1 MFHQEKTMKTLFLPF
16 LLVASSTLAL
26 FGQTPDFGLY
36 GYAAMDGST
45 TGGAGGQ
52 VVCPTTFAQLQQYA
66 SGTTPYIIL
75 IDREY
80 KGPNVLKMGS
90 NKTLFGVGN
99 KGFIN
104 QIGVSIQCQHNIIIR
119 NIKFTMKDVP
129 ITNDGENKIQGFNF
143 DPDCIAIQADD
154 ETLPEAQRKSS
165 HIWVDHC
172 EFYNEDPNVMTDK
185 DRYDGLLDMK
195 NDVTFVTISWNYFHD
210 HHKGCLFGKGNSD
223 DFDRTVTMYG
233 NKFETIFSRIPLQ
246 RFGKLHML
254 NNYVVDCPDG
264 NGLNVRINSNAYV
277 ERNYFDNVKKPIFG
291 KPSEGGKAFLKENV
305 FKNCGVLT
313 ASVSTSDSPG
323 AEPLNA
329 SEEFES
335 SSYVPPYAYTSIKL
349 AVAEV
354 PAKVTQW
361 SGIGK
366 LTAPACSGPTG
377 LESDEQYVQSVKIYP
392 NPTEGQVYL
401 SQSLPW
407 ALSNSLGEIVANGNS
422 NQLDLGNQPSGMYFL
437 KAAGKVTKI
446 QKR

>member
-1 MFHQEKTMKTLFLPF
+1 MKNKLLLAIYGLLSSCFLFAQE
-16 LLVASSTLAL
+16 SS
-26 FGQTPDFGLY
+26 PY
-36 GYAAMDGST
+36 GYAAMDGGT
-45 TGGAGGQ
+45 IGGAGGQ

-119 NIKFTMKDVP
+119 NIKFTMTGVP

-172 EFYNEDPNVMTDK
+172 EFYNEDPYLMTDK
-185 DRYDGLLDMK
+185 DRYDGLLDIK
-195 NDVTFVTISWNYFHD
+195 NDVTYVTISWNYFHD

-223 DFDRTVTMYG
+223 DFDRTVTMHH
-233 NKFETIFSRIPLQ
+233 NKFETILSRIPLQ

-254 NNYVVDCPDG
+254 NNYIMDCPDG

-277 ERNYFDNVKKPIFG
+277 ESNYFDNVKKPIFG
-291 KPSEGGKAFLKENV
+291 KPSEGGKATLEDNV
-305 FKNCGVLT
+305 FKNCGVLP
-313 ASVSTSDSPG
+313 SVANTSLSPDW
-323 AEPLNA
+323 EPLKA
-329 SEEFES
+329 DEEFS
-335 SSYVPPYAYTSIKL
+335 ASSYMPPYSYSNIKI
-349 AVAEV
+349 AVNDV
-354 PAKVTQW
+354 PTKVSQGV
-361 SGIGK
+361 GIGK
-366 LTAPACSGPTG
+366 LTAPACGAVTS
-377 LESDEQYVQSVKIYP
+377 LESNQEEAQSVKIYP
-392 NPTEGQVYL
+392 NPTEGPVRL
-401 SQSLPW
+401 SMPTKW
-407 ALSNSLGEIVANGNS
+407 TLSNSLGETIANGQS
-422 NQLDLGNQPSGMYFL
+422 DHLDLSNYPSGMYFI
-437 KAAGKVTKI
+437 KVADKVQKI